1 MKYLNRL
8 LALALLAVVYTAC
21 NNDEEEP
28 HDPVQQAIIDDEVL
42 VTYLQSHYYNDET
55 ETIDTLESTSNT
67 SLYDD
72 SRLGID
78 DDIVANDI
86 DYKLYY
92 LVLNEGAN
100 DRPSTVDSVFT
111 RYSGSLLTTGSGFD
125 ANDNIWFTL
134 GFTPN
139 DVILGWTY
147 GFTHFKSGDN
157 ISVPDE
163 PLAFENTGEG
173 YLFMPSGLAYGTTAL
188 PGIPE
193 NSCLVFEVELKLV
206 NYRDQDL
213 DGTLSKN
220 EDANGNGNPNDDDT
234 DGDGVPDYL
243 DADNP

>member
-21 NNDEEEP
+21 NNDDDEEP
-28 HDPVQQAIIDDEVL
+28 HDPVQQAIIDDEIL
-42 VTYLQSHYYNDET
+42 VAYLQSHYYNDET
-55 ETIDTLESTSNT
+55 ETIDTLESTSSP

-72 SRLGID
+72 SRMGID
-78 DDIVANDI
+78 DVLANEI

-92 LVLNEGAN
+92 FVLNEGVN

-111 RYSGSLLTTGSGFD
+111 RYSGSLLDGDAFD

-134 GFTPN
+134 GFTVN

-163 PLAFENTGEG
+163 PLAFENTGQG
-173 YLFMPSGLAYGTTAL
+173 YLFMPSGLAYGNNFVA
-188 PGIPE
+188 GIPE
-193 NSCLVFEVELKLV
+193 NSNLIFEIELKMV
-206 NYRDQDL
+206 RYRDHDL
-213 DGTLSKN
+213 DGTLSKD
-220 EDANGNGNPNDDDT
+220 EDVNGNRNPTDDDT